1 MPDAELSGMDLS
13 IVQRPGL
20 HRLRYQLG
28 GCLLLAAVLPY
39 TLRALTLPDKLM
51 GPVNQALIGSIVA
64 IVLGTWLYRNVS
76 TYPGVEKTAYV
87 LPAFTLSYSALLLFH
102 VAGRVDY
109 NRTVLFA
116 GYVISV
122 GWHLTILSLL
132 QRQTTLRI
140 GVLPFGNPERL
151 HAIGGIEW
159 IPLSS
164 PEAPTAG
171 LDAVTTDL
179 RTDLPADWDRRL
191 ADFAL
196 EGVPVYHT
204 KHLVESL
211 TGRVELE
218 HLSENS
224 FGSLTP
230 ISAFMSF
237 KTLVDWITAAVAGL
251 VLFPFLLAIGIA
263 IQRTSPGPALFRQ
276 RRIGYKGRPFTV
288 YKFRTMSVEPAPADD
303 DAARA
308 AMTLPGDARVTRLGR
323 VLRRTRVDELPQIL
337 NILNGEMSWIGPR
350 PEADVLSRWYEA
362 ELPFYRYR
370 HIVRPGITGWAQVS
384 QGHVTD
390 LGEVQSKLHYDFY
403 YIKHYSAWI
412 DLLIIVRTVRTML
425 TGFGSR

>member
-1 MPDAELSGMDLS
+1 MDLS
-13 IVQRPGL
+13 SVKRPGL

-28 GCLLLAAVLPY
+28 GCLLLAAAVPY
-39 TLRALTLPDKLM
+39 AIRALTLPDDLM
-51 GPVNQALIGSIVA
+51 APVNQALWSSIAA

-87 LPAFTLSYSALLLFH
+87 LPAFTLSYTVMLLVH
-102 VAGRVDY
+102 VIGRVEY
-109 NRTVLFA
+109 NRTVLLA
-116 GYVISV
+116 GYIVSV
-122 GWHLTILSLL
+122 AWHVTVLSRL
-132 QRQTTLRI
+132 QRQTTLRV
-140 GVLPFGNPERL
+140 GVLPFGNPDRL
-151 HAIGGIEW
+151 HAIGGVEW
-159 IPLSS
+159 IALSS
-164 PEAPTAG
+164 PDAPTDG

-179 RTDLPADWDRRL
+179 RADLPADWDRRL
-191 ADFAL
+191 ADYAL

-230 ISAFMSF
+230 ISAFMSV
-237 KTLVDWITAAVAGL
+237 KTVIDWVTAAIAGL
-251 VLFPFLLAIGIA
+251 VLFPFLLAIGVA
-263 IQRTSPGPALFRQ
+263 IQFGSPGPALFRQ
-276 RRIGYKGRPFTV
+276 RRIGYKGKPFTV
-288 YKFRTMSVEPAPADD
+288 YKFRTMAVAPAPSDD

-308 AMTLPGDARVTRLGR
+308 AMTQQGDARVTKIGR
-323 VLRRTRVDELPQIL
+323 FLRYTRIDELPQII

-370 HIVRPGITGWAQVS
+370 HIVRPGIAGWAQVC

-390 LGEVQSKLHYDFY
+390 IGEVQSKLHYDFY

-412 DLLIIVRTVRTML
+412 DLLIIVRTVRTVV

>member
-1 MPDAELSGMDLS
+1 MDLS
-13 IVQRPGL
+13 SVKRPGL

-28 GCLLLAAVLPY
+28 GCLLLAAILPY
-39 TLRALTLPDKLM
+39 AIVALFVTDKLM
-51 GPVNQALIGSIVA
+51 APVNQSLLGSIVA

-87 LPAFTLSYSALLLFH
+87 LPAFTLSYTALLLFH

-109 NRTVLFA
+109 NRTLLFA

-122 GWHLTILSLL
+122 GWYLTLLSLL

-140 GVLPFGNPERL
+140 GVLPFGNPARL
-151 HAIGGIEW
+151 HQIGGVQW
-159 IPLSS
+159 IALSGPDS
-164 PEAPTAG
+164 PIDG

-191 ADFAL
+191 ADYAL
-196 EGVPVYHT
+196 AGVPVYHT
-204 KHLVESL
+204 KHLIESL

-224 FGSLTP
+224 FGSLSP

-237 KTLVDWITAAVAGL
+237 KTAVDWLTAAVAGL
-251 VLFPFLLAIGIA
+251 ALFPFLLAIGIA
-263 IQRTSPGPALFRQ
+263 IQWTSPGPALFRQ
-276 RRIGYKGRPFTV
+276 RRVGHKGETFTV
-288 YKFRTMSVEPAPADD
+288 YKFRTMTVAPTPSDD
-303 DAARA
+303 DTATRE
-308 AMTLPGDARVTRLGR
+308 AMTQTGDARVTRLGR
-323 VLRRTRVDELPQIL
+323 FLRHTRIDELPQII

-370 HIVRPGITGWAQVS
+370 HIVRPGITGWAQVC

-390 LGEVQSKLHYDFY
+390 IGEVQSKLHYDFY

-412 DLLIIVRTVRTML
+412 DLLIIVRTIRTVI